1 VVRLATA
8 PCKSAKFSSSSIM
21 IDGPNKKPLLDGA
34 DDMLPLGQE
43 ICQMTGTAIQLSSTR
58 IVRMLLTTIDS
69 AFLGHLGTAQLA
81 GSALSGMWQGVP
93 STFVQ
98 FVLQALTTLAAQARG
113 AGNNKLVGEW
123 LQTALF
129 LALIGSLP
137 VMAVFWNVHWMVSI
151 TMKDP
156 ETIEYARLFSQTMM
170 WSLPPQYIYVALTS
184 YFSTIGVV
192 LPATF
197 CTCFTVCANI
207 FFNWFFIYGY
217 GSFKGFGFVG
227 SPMAT
232 VTSSYLQLFLY
243 TFYVVKIKGYHK
255 DYWGGWTKEA
265 ISPQRLKA
273 FLALGVPTGL
283 SSVVDWGAGAIAGS
297 LSGLC
302 GVDVAAGQN
311 VLNSFFALTYSTVSG
326 FSTATQI
333 RLARYLGEGKPAAA
347 KRILAIG
354 SATLLM
360 GGVLMCF
367 FVSAFSSKIWGVWT
381 NDPKLKAL
389 CDTSIVAFMAGLM
402 MAYLRFTLTVVSV
415 SLGPR
420 EAKINLAANNIASWV
435 IYIPLAY
442 LMPIK
447 WGFGLSGFW
456 WSDFFGEAFKVAV
469 LSWCVSNV
477 DWEKASLEARAK
489 AAGNG
494 ENPEECEKLEKEA
507 FQSVAGY
514 TTPAANA
521 NTSNV
526 AIHSP
531 NVMTRGA
538 ADAFEKRGEGTFH
551 RTPGKKVHIDD
562 V

>member
-1 VVRLATA
+1 
-8 PCKSAKFSSSSIM
+8 M
-21 IDGPNKKPLLDGA
+21 IDGEKKLIDGT

-43 ICQMTGTAIQLSSTR
+43 ICQMSSTAIQLSSTR

-69 AFLGHLGTAQLA
+69 AFLGHLGTQQLA

-93 STFVQ
+93 SSFVQ
-98 FVLQALTTLAAQARG
+98 FVLQAETTLAAQARG

-123 LQTALF
+123 LQTTLF
-129 LALIGSLP
+129 LGAIGSLP
-137 VMAVFWNVHWMVSI
+137 VMAIFWNVHKMVAI
-151 TMKDP
+151 TMTDP
-156 ETIEYARLFSQTMM
+156 GTVDYARQFSQMMM
-170 WSLPPQYIYVALTS
+170 WSLPPQYAYVALTS
-184 YFSTIGVV
+184 YFSCIGVV

-232 VTSSYLQLFLY
+232 VTSSYLQLFVY
-243 TFYVVKIKGYHK
+243 MFYVVYVKEYHK
-255 DYWGGWTKEA
+255 DYWCGWSKEA
-265 ISPQRLKA
+265 ISASRLRT

-283 SSVVDWGAGAIAGS
+283 SSVVDWGSGAIAGS
-297 LSGLC
+297 FSGLC

-311 VLNSFFALTYSTVSG
+311 VLNSLFALTYSTVSG

-333 RLARYLGEGKPAAA
+333 RLARYLGEGKPSAA
-347 KRILAIG
+347 KRILNIG

-360 GGVLMCF
+360 GGVIMCILLTIF
-367 FVSAFSSKIWGVWT
+367 HTNVWGVWT
-381 NDPKLKAL
+381 ADPKLKAL
-389 CDTSIVAFMAGLM
+389 CNTSMVAFMAGLM

-420 EAKINLAANNIASWV
+420 EARINLAANNIASWA

-442 LMPIK
+442 LMPIS
-447 WGFGLSGFW
+447 WGWGLSGFW
-456 WSDFFGEAFKVAV
+456 WSDFFGEAFKVLV

-477 DWEKASLEARAK
+477 DWQKASLEARAK
-489 AAGNG
+489 SAALG
-494 ENPEECEKLEKEA
+494 ENPEECEKMEKEA
-507 FQSVAGY
+507 FQAVAGY
-514 TTPAANA
+514 SSPAPNTT
-521 NTSNV
+521 TSNV
-526 AIHSP
+526 ALHSP
-531 NVMTRGA
+531 NILTRKA
-538 ADAFEKRGEGTFH
+538 ADQYEKGGDGGKFQ
-551 RTPGKKVHIDD
+551 RTPSQKQKANLVHIDD